1 MKYLK
6 NGFKHFITI
15 CKHKSAVWY
24 FGRKI
29 GIGWRTFFHDFSK
42 FHPIEF
48 FESIKYYT
56 GTRSPIDLCK
66 EVNGY
71 SMAWNHHKGHNP
83 HHYEYWVDNLDKGGI
98 PIKIPDKYIK
108 EMFCDF
114 LAAGYTYSKGNCTF
128 SDEYKWWIN
137 KTSNPIAMHKDNI
150 KFFDSIFSYL
160 STRFKDNKLKDL
172 NRSEWKLIRI
182 QINQLLSIE
191 NCI

>member
-1 MKYLK
+1 
-6 NGFKHFITI
+6 
-15 CKHKSAVWY
+15 
-24 FGRKI
+24 
-29 GIGWRTFFHDFSK
+29 
-42 FHPIEF
+42 
-48 FESIKYYT
+48 
-56 GTRSPIDLCK
+56 
-66 EVNGY
+66 
-71 SMAWNHHKGHNP
+71 MAWNHHKGHNP

-160 STRFKDNKLKDL
+160 QSYYGNRTLKDL
-172 NRSEWKLIRI
+172 NRAEWKLIRI